1 MARRQ
6 RNRDVAVGSLITIKA
21 FTRLWSYAN
30 TVPTLR
36 ADTNLT
42 QQTVPPRLTDTH
54 VRLYAGA
61 VLAVRIAHCL
71 FAAYPRPPGL
81 ALAALA
87 VVFVILEKGGCE
99 ILLATRHIKP
109 EHPIFSAGEL
119 KHLDSVRASLIV
131 LRV

>member
-6 RNRDVAVGSLITIKA
+6 RNWDVAVRSLIAIKA
-21 FTRLWSYAN
+21 FTCLWSYAN
-30 TVPTLR
+30 TVPALR

-71 FAAYPRPPGL
+71 LAAYPSPPGPT
-81 ALAALA
+81 LAALT
-87 VVFVILEKGGCE
+87 VVFVILEKGVRE
-99 ILLATRHIKP
+99 ILLATRHIIP
-109 EHPIFSAGEL
+109 EHPIFSAVEL
-119 KHLDSVRASLIV
+119 KYLDSVRAGLIL